1 MAGIK
6 EGFDSLDAILRLAD
20 NARNIGPADLRLAM
34 QVGIP
39 QAQRTAQKMLASQ
52 LRRSGIQRRTG
63 QLENMAKR
71 AKLSISDPASSSVS
85 LNIAMPP
92 GMDKGDYIKANSLNY
107 GSVRGDGLSQRGA
120 NGRKLVG
127 DKTLQKLKAQAGSLK
142 AGTFRQVSKTLG
154 VLQQSDRQTKAGSTV
169 LDTTAGTVKVTKAF
183 KFFFLTN
190 SQLATIKDIIFRSA
204 FDYLTAKIEGRR
216 LTRKAA

>member
-71 AKLSISDPASSSVS
+71 AKLSI
-85 LNIAMPP
+85 
-92 GMDKGDYIKANSLNY
+92 
-107 GSVRGDGLSQRGA
+107 
-120 NGRKLVG
+120 
-127 DKTLQKLKAQAGSLK
+127 
-142 AGTFRQVSKTLG
+142 
-154 VLQQSDRQTKAGSTV
+154 
-169 LDTTAGTVKVTKAF
+169 
-183 KFFFLTN
+183 
-190 SQLATIKDIIFRSA
+190 
-204 FDYLTAKIEGRR
+204 
-216 LTRKAA
+216 